1 MKRFDEGGRN
11 MTQEELWR
19 MAYVKGCYF
28 LNEGLDRMKAA
39 GYTIEYDE
47 ETKRFTCI
55 PPKENNRKES

>member
-1 MKRFDEGGRN
+1 

-55 PPKENNRKES
+55 PPKESNRKES